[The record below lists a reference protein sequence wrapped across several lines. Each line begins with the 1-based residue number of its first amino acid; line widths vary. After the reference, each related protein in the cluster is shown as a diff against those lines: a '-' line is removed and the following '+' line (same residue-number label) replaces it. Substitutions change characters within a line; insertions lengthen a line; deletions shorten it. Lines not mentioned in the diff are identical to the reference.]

1 MPATQT
7 QAAPATP
14 YTGIIKARPSAY
26 NLLDPKA
33 IKRRVGFNPRF
44 DFGEIEE
51 LAKSIR
57 VQATEHAVP
66 GGLLQPLRVKRS
78 GDGFELIDGD
88 RRMTAIE
95 LLMALAAKGSPDG
108 YSFHEGVPAFT
119 VDKGQDDI
127 TSLIQ
132 MFESNTGKSFLPL
145 EEAAAY
151 KRMQEAGM
159 TIEQIG
165 KNVQR
170 AHVHIVATLALLDA
184 DDSLKEAV
192 KSKKIGGTMAKKIAV
207 GARGD
212 KAKQAELTKEAVEAG
227 SDKKKKRVVLG
238 KVEQVRAAKAAAKGK
253 TIKMRA
259 LNDDQLSEMGEK
271 LSKHLIAVMKEA
283 KMSGEQDLA
292 AWVGGED
299 SLVVAFTFGAL
310 QALKAAAGIKINLEL

>member
-1 MPATQT
+1 MTTTPAT
-7 QAAPATP
+7 ASASP
-14 YTGIIKARPSAY
+14 TGIIKARPSAY

-33 IKRRVGFNPRF
+33 IKRREGFNPRF
-44 DFGEIEE
+44 DFGEIKE

-66 GGLLQPLRVKRS
+66 GGLLQPLRVKRA

-95 LLMALAAKGSPDG
+95 LLMDMAAKGDVDG
-108 YSFHEGVPAFT
+108 YSFSEGVPAFT
-119 VDKGQDDI
+119 VDKGQDDV

-132 MFESNTGKSFLPL
+132 MFEANTGKAFLPL

-184 DDSLKEAV
+184 DDSLKDAV
-192 KSKKIGGTMAKKIAV
+192 KSKKIGGTMAKKIATA
-207 GARGD
+207 ARGN

-271 LSKHLIAVMKEA
+271 LAKHLVAVMKEA
-283 KMSGEQDLA
+283 KVEGDRDLA
-292 AWVGGED
+292 KWIHADEQ
-299 SLVVAFTFGAL
+299 LVVAFTFGAL
-310 QALKAAAGIKINLEL
+310 QALKAAAGVKVELEL